1 MASEDP
7 KMSKQG
13 TDGKKKHLS
22 LTIAQ
27 KLGIIRML
35 ESGKSQ
41 SMVMTSYNIGVS
53 TTYDR
58 EKQNDQL

>member
-13 TDGKKKHLS
+13 TAGKRKHVTLM
-22 LTIAQ
+22 IHQ
-27 KLGIIRML
+27 KIEIIRRL

-41 SMVMTSYNIGVS
+41 SVVMA
-53 TTYDR
+53 TYSLGSSAIYDI
-58 EKQNDQL
+58 KK